1 MEHSAR
7 FNVGSLSKDYP
18 LPQDIPENALLVVVH
33 KNEICLRT
41 GCDPTIF
48 MAASREITET
58 SDEYIQYLGNL
69 GTVPC
74 YVLDIPGEDHCSEGV
89 TLYGVRD
96 LDDRIP
102 DEELAIAGLAVQIA
116 DYHRT
121 TRFCGRCGMRTLA
134 MHTER
139 AKICPSCHYITY
151 ARLSPAIIVLV
162 RKDENILLV
171 HGKQAPAGRFSLVAG
186 FVEPGE
192 TIEHAVHREVREEAG
207 IEISHV
213 RYLASEPWPFPNSL
227 MMGFVADYAGGT
239 LTPDGIEIESAG
251 WFDRDNLPNFPPK
264 ISITHTLIDGWIS
277 GNLQEQ

>member
-1 MEHSAR
+1 MEHRAR

-48 MAASREITET
+48 MPVSREITE
-58 SDEYIQYLGNL
+58 SLDDNIQYLGNL

-74 YVLDIPGEDHCSEGV
+74 YVLDISVEDHCPEGV
-89 TLYGVRD
+89 TLCGVRD

-102 DEELAIAGLAVQIA
+102 DEELAIAGLAVHIA

-121 TRFCGRCGMRTLA
+121 TRFCGRCGTRTLS

-251 WFDRDNLPNFPPK
+251 WFDRHNLPDFPPK
-264 ISITHTLIDGWIS
+264 ISITHALIDGWIS
-277 GNLQEQ
+277 GNLPEQ

>member
-7 FNVGSLSKDYP
+7 FDAGSLTKDYP
-18 LPQDIPENALLVVVH
+18 RPPGIPENALLSAVCGH
-33 KNEICLRT
+33 EICVRT
-41 GCDPTIF
+41 GCDPTIL
-48 MAASREITET
+48 MPVSRVAME
-58 SDEYIQYLGNL
+58 SLDNIQYLGNL

-74 YVLDIPGEDHCSEGV
+74 YVLEITGREELPVGFDLSS
-89 TLYGVRD
+89 VRD
-96 LDDRIP
+96 LDGKIP

-116 DYHRT
+116 DYNRT
-121 TRFCGRCGMRTLA
+121 TRFCGKCGTRTA
-134 MHTER
+134 PSQTER
-139 AKICPSCHYITY
+139 AKICPSCHYMTY

-162 RKDENILLV
+162 RKEENILLV

-207 IEISHV
+207 IEILNV

-227 MMGFVADYAGGT
+227 MIGFVADYAGGI

-251 WFDRDNLPNFPPK
+251 WFGRANLPNFPPR
-264 ISITHTLIDGWIS
+264 ISLTYALIDRWIS
-277 GNLQEQ
+277 GNLPEH

>member
-1 MEHSAR
+1 MEHNAR
-7 FNVGSLSKDYP
+7 FNAGSLSKDYP
-18 LPQDIPENALLVVVH
+18 RPRGIPKNALLVVIH

-48 MAASREITET
+48 MPTSREITE
-58 SDEYIQYLGNL
+58 SLDDYQYLGNL

-74 YVLDIPGEDHCSEGV
+74 YVLDIPGEDQCPEGV
-89 TLYGVRD
+89 ILCGVRN
-96 LDDRIP
+96 LEGNIP

-121 TRFCGRCGMRTLA
+121 TRFCGRCGMRTLSSQ
-134 MHTER
+134 TER
-139 AKICPSCHYITY
+139 AKCCPSCNYVTY

-192 TIEHAVHREVREEAG
+192 TIEHAVQREVKEEAG
-207 IEISHV
+207 IEISRI

-227 MMGFVADYAGGT
+227 MMGFIADYAGGT
-239 LTPDGIEIESAG
+239 IRPDGIETVAAG
-251 WFDRDNLPNFPPK
+251 WFDRDNLPDFPLK
-264 ISITHTLIDGWIS
+264 ISITRALIDRWIA
-277 GNLQEQ
+277 GNLPE